1 MIEYVIIGL
10 LAVLIALS
18 VIGLIVVLKKKSGG
32 DSSSYGRL
40 EAKLEG
46 QEKAINQKIELTFAE
61 KMTSVSKEI
70 GQNSERS
77 LEQLATFQKGMS
89 ETLSTSL
96 LSMNK
101 TLNERVDK
109 MNEALTNRVMELSGK
124 IDKNLLDINKK
135 VDESLQNGFK
145 QNSEAMTEVKTRLVK
160 IDEAQK
166 NLDSLQKQVV
176 SLNNVLSN
184 NQTRGQYGELQ
195 LEMLLEST
203 FPDGKG
209 KYYEIQDDIGI
220 EDDGFKR
227 RPDAT
232 IIFQG
237 AEGQIKLCID
247 SKFPF
252 ADYQKLFAGE
262 EADEAERQV
271 LSRSF
276 KQAVRGRIKEVAS
289 KYIIHGKTVDS
300 AVVFIPNDGVYAY
313 ISSHYPDLL
322 SEARSEHVI
331 VSCPSTLQAIIV
343 LFHNAAVDSER
354 NKNLKI
360 INEELGTLGKEFGR
374 FIDRWNDLSKT
385 ISTLEKRSTE
395 FGTTVKKIGNRFDA
409 ISKNQLPSPT
419 ENTIDYEEKEPGP
432 SGDPE

>member
-1 MIEYVIIGL
+1 MIEYVIIAL

-145 QNSEAMTEVKTRLVK
+145 QNSEAMTE
-160 IDEAQK
+160 
-166 NLDSLQKQVV
+166 
-176 SLNNVLSN
+176 
-184 NQTRGQYGELQ
+184 
-195 LEMLLEST
+195 
-203 FPDGKG
+203 
-209 KYYEIQDDIGI
+209 
-220 EDDGFKR
+220 
-227 RPDAT
+227 
-232 IIFQG
+232 
-237 AEGQIKLCID
+237 
-247 SKFPF
+247 
-252 ADYQKLFAGE
+252 
-262 EADEAERQV
+262 
-271 LSRSF
+271 
-276 KQAVRGRIKEVAS
+276 
-289 KYIIHGKTVDS
+289 
-300 AVVFIPNDGVYAY
+300 
-313 ISSHYPDLL
+313 
-322 SEARSEHVI
+322 AR
-331 VSCPSTLQAIIV
+331 
-343 LFHNAAVDSER
+343 
-354 NKNLKI
+354 
-360 INEELGTLGKEFGR
+360 
-374 FIDRWNDLSKT
+374 
-385 ISTLEKRSTE
+385 
-395 FGTTVKKIGNRFDA
+395 
-409 ISKNQLPSPT
+409 
-419 ENTIDYEEKEPGP
+419 
-432 SGDPE
+432 